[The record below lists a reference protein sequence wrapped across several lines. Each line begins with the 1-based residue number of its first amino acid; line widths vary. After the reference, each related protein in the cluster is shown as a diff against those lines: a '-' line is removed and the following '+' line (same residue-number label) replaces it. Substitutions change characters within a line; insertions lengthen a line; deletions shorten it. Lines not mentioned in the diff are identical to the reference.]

1 MCIMSG
7 GNKVIPV
14 AIFTLFL
21 VQILSPVIEFPTDE
35 LPGDITKKSQSIE
48 FTTGSGH
55 DLAGDV
61 ISIDGKNWTVRG
73 DSNLDY
79 WDFSSIS
86 ETVTG
91 NFDLTVS
98 TSGVIYACSIKNSE
112 INFHTQFLNGS
123 FETLL
128 VEDLGSKSTNDCTID
143 ISNENRIQIAYDV
156 SSGQNDSEGASYAI

>member
-21 VQILSPVIEFPTDE
+21 VQILSPVIDFPTDE

-61 ISIDGKNWTVRG
+61 ISIDGKNWTVWK
-73 DSNLDY
+73 SY
-79 WDFSSIS
+79 SSIS
-86 ETVTG
+86 EE
-91 NFDLTVS
+91 LEQ
-98 TSGVIYACSIKNSE
+98 C
-112 INFHTQFLNGS
+112 
-123 FETLL
+123 FEFRRERVLWKYGCEYQGDEGL
-128 VEDLGSKSTNDCTID
+128 
-143 ISNENRIQIAYDV
+143 RDV
-156 SSGQNDSEGASYAI
+156 